1 MRHFNF
7 KRIAF
12 LTIFMVMTLPTMAFA
27 TANYGENFGKW
38 ALDQLFYVVVVAL
51 ALALIGCVA
60 KRNITGLIVTLL
72 IGLLVIAVIKDP
84 EGLKNIATAIWN
96 VIKG

>member
-1 MRHFNF
+1 MEKL
-7 KRIAF
+7 KRVMY
-12 LTIFMVMTLPTMAFA
+12 LTVFVVLTMPTMAFA

-51 ALALIGCVA
+51 ALALIGCVV
-60 KRNITGLIVTLL
+60 KRNIAGLIVTLL

-84 EGLKNIATAIWN
+84 DGLKTIATSIWN